1 MNSNADSQ
9 NLADFSE
16 ETEET
21 ETSESIS
28 IDEFFRQLEEKE
40 KDLHI
45 SPEMV
50 IEIEDDDEA
59 ETVSNELEEIEIP
72 EPSLLSVEPEKVEPP
87 VVFQDDIS
95 SRLEALTLRNEVSK
109 LQTQITRIENERAEM
124 FETTRR
130 RHSEFENYKNRTE
143 REREENLRNQ
153 KGHLAFQILPVLD
166 NMHRALD
173 STKNFSEEKST
184 EFQQFFEGIELVNQQ
199 LKGVLTEM
207 GVEPIAA
214 VGENFD
220 PHLHEAVA
228 TEVTEAVASNTVTEE
243 LMRGYRLGEK
253 IIRPSMVKVSVSS
266 NSGNLPQNLSISEEN
281 LDTTE

>member
-16 ETEET
+16 ETEA
-21 ETSESIS
+21 SEAIS

-50 IEIEDDDEA
+50 IEIEDDDEQTIIIES
-59 ETVSNELEEIEIP
+59 ETAIEIP
-72 EPSLLSVEPEKVEPP
+72 EPTLLSVEPEKIEPP
-87 VVFQDDIS
+87 VIFQDDVS
-95 SRLEALTLRNEVSK
+95 SKLEILNLRNEVNK
-109 LQTQITRIENERAEM
+109 LNSQLTRVESERAEM
-124 FETTRR
+124 FETSRR

-153 KGHLAFQILPVLD
+153 IGNLALQMLPVLD
-166 NMHRALD
+166 NMDRALD

-184 EFQQFFEGIELVNQQ
+184 EFKQFFEGIELVNKQ

-207 GVEPIAA
+207 GVETIAA
-214 VGENFD
+214 VGEDFD

-228 TEVTEAVASNTVTEE
+228 TEVADEAAPNTITAE
-243 LMRGYRLGEK
+243 LMRGYKLGEK
-253 IIRPSMVKVSVSS
+253 IIRPSMVKVSVSP
-266 NSGNLPQNLSISEEN
+266 NSGNLPQNLQISEEI
-281 LDTTE
+281 LDATE

>member
-16 ETEET
+16 ETE
-21 ETSESIS
+21 TSEAIS

-50 IEIEDDDEA
+50 IEIEDEDG
-59 ETVSNELEEIEIP
+59 ETILIETETETSIEIP
-72 EPSLLSVEPEKVEPP
+72 EPSLLSVEPEKIEPP
-87 VVFQDDIS
+87 VFQDDVS
-95 SRLEALTLRNEVSK
+95 SKLEVLTLRNELNK
-109 LQTQITRIENERAEM
+109 LQTQLTRIENERAEM
-124 FETTRR
+124 FETSRR

-153 KGHLAFQILPVLD
+153 IGNLAVQMLPVLD

-184 EFQQFFEGIELVNQQ
+184 EFKQFFEGIELVNKQ

-214 VGENFD
+214 VGEDFD

-228 TEVTEAVASNTVTEE
+228 TEVTDETAPNTITEE
-243 LMRGYRLGEK
+243 LMRGYKLGEK
-253 IIRPSMVKVSVSS
+253 IIRPSMVKVAVSS
-266 NSGNLPQNLSISEEN
+266 TSGNLPQNLSISEEIS
-281 LDTTE
+281 DPTE

>member
-21 ETSESIS
+21 EAIS

-45 SPEMV
+45 SPEMI
-50 IEIEDDDEA
+50 IEIEDEDG
-59 ETVSNELEEIEIP
+59 ETILIENETETSIEIP
-72 EPSLLSVEPEKVEPP
+72 EPELLSVEPEKIEPP
-87 VVFQDDIS
+87 VFQDDVS
-95 SRLEALTLRNEVSK
+95 SRLEVLTLRNELNK
-109 LQTQITRIENERAEM
+109 LQTQLTRIENERAEM
-124 FETTRR
+124 FETSRR
-130 RHSEFENYKNRTE
+130 RHSEFENYRNRTE

-153 KGHLAFQILPVLD
+153 IGNLAVQMLPVLD

-184 EFQQFFEGIELVNQQ
+184 EFKQFFEGIELVNKQ

-214 VGENFD
+214 VGEDFD

-228 TEVTEAVASNTVTEE
+228 TEVTDETAPNTITEE
-243 LMRGYRLGEK
+243 LMRGYKLGEK
-253 IIRPSMVKVSVSS
+253 IIRPSMVKVAVSS
-266 NSGNLPQNLSISEEN
+266 TSGNLPQNLSISEEIS
-281 LDTTE
+281 DSTE